1 MCRLLA
7 FASKESTT
15 IGTLLTPD
23 ELATYRDMSTLHGD
37 GWGAAVWESGTGI
50 EKVNS
55 VHRAIDDPTFF
66 TVAAAPATAGIVHLR
81 WATAGLPVCIEN
93 THPFTSGD
101 WSFAHNGS
109 FPHHERLL
117 ELLSAERRAAL
128 EGTTD
133 SELYFQLI
141 LQETERL
148 GDIVPGLR
156 SAVSL
161 IRDTCGLGSLNCLLL
176 TPGRLLAVQ
185 AVATTPAPVKSL
197 QRAAGDDGLPEGHDE
212 SYYHLRYT
220 VRDGSLIVASTG
232 VAVEGWTTQRDDT
245 IIDVATEAGTAQ
257 VWSLDTGALRSTIA
271 FAATAS

>member
-1 MCRLLA
+1 
-7 FASKESTT
+7 
-15 IGTLLTPD
+15 
-23 ELATYRDMSTLHGD
+23 MSTLHGD
-37 GWGAAVWESGTGI
+37 GWGAAVWESGAGV

-66 TVAAAPATAGIVHLR
+66 TVASTPATAGIVHLR
-81 WATAGLPVCIEN
+81 WATAGLPVCLEN

-109 FPHHERLL
+109 FPDHERLVD
-117 ELLSAERRAAL
+117 LLSDERRAAL

-141 LQETERL
+141 LQETERC
-148 GDIVPGLR
+148 GDIVPGIR
-156 SAVSL
+156 SAIAI
-161 IRDTCGLGSLNCLLL
+161 IRETCGLGSLNCLLL

-185 AVATTPAPVKSL
+185 AVAATPAPVQSL
-197 QRAAGDDGLPEGHDE
+197 LRSAGEAGLPEGHDE

-220 VRDGSLIVASTG
+220 VRDGSFVVASTG

-245 IIDVATEAGTAQ
+245 IIDIDTTAGSAT
-257 VWSLDTGALRSTIA
+257 VWSLDSALVQSTIN
-271 FAATAS
+271 FAAAAA